1 VASEIADDG
10 TGSPTEFPYFNQQ
23 RINRSDPI
31 ATVSKRCKS
40 ARQLHPKSLTTKTP
54 QH

>member
-1 VASEIADDG
+1 MSSGVD
-10 TGSPTEFPYFNQQ
+10 YFNITNVFDEQ

-31 ATVSKRCKS
+31 ATASKLNKS

>member
-1 VASEIADDG
+1 MSSGVDFQTNPNVLRAE
-10 TGSPTEFPYFNQQ
+10 

-31 ATVSKRCKS
+31 ATASKLNKS
-40 ARQLHPKSLTTKTP
+40 ARLLRPKSSKVKEP